1 VGDGLRRRRVL
12 GEAASLLPRAPVAVA
27 LGVPREPHVVHRD
40 AERARDVE
48 RRALVGRGP
57 PCPLPRRRDEE
68 HGRGGVTRRRLDV
81 GLDARAGRDELR
93 EVRDGGPPLTAGPG
107 WTAVTRTATEE
118 THPAIVASDGVTL
131 TVGVSGITA

>member
-1 VGDGLRRRRVL
+1 
-12 GEAASLLPRAPVAVA
+12 
-27 LGVPREPHVVHRD
+27 
-40 AERARDVE
+40 VE

-118 THPAIVASDGVTL
+118 THPAIVASGGDGRNSSRDRSERRRHPHGGCQRHHSTPRPIRL
-131 TVGVSGITA
+131 GRESY